1 MLLMSSQDG
10 IAFRLADPRDALQ
23 LADLRWRLKTDDS
36 SDFSMSERNDF
47 ISAFVAL
54 TESALG
60 RRDDRFFHW
69 VADLDGRVIAVMSVR
84 KVLKVPSP
92 ERLDGCWGYLT
103 NCYTLPGYRNRGIGT
118 NLLGAIKEWAKQQ
131 ELELL
136 VVWPSD
142 RSFAFY
148 ERNGFHRDPD
158 PLVLK
163 IQDS

>member
-1 MLLMSSQDG
+1 MSRQDG
-10 IAFRLADPRDALQ
+10 ITFRLADPRDALQ
-23 LADLRWRLKTDDS
+23 LADLRWRLKTSDS
-36 SDFSMSERNDF
+36 SDYSVTERNDF
-47 ISAFVAL
+47 VAAFAAVS
-54 TESALG
+54 ESASG
-60 RRDDRFFHW
+60 RQDEPFFHW
-69 VADLDGRVIAVMSVR
+69 VADLKGRLIAVMSVR

-103 NCYTLPGYRNRGIGT
+103 NCYALPDYRNRGIGT
-118 NLLGAIKEWAKQQ
+118 HLLSAIKEWAKEQ

-142 RSFAFY
+142 RSYAFY
-148 ERNGFHRDPD
+148 ERSGFHRDPD

>member
-1 MLLMSSQDG
+1 MSRQDG
-10 IAFRLADPRDALQ
+10 ITFRLADPRDALQ
-23 LADLRWRLKTDDS
+23 LADFRWRLKSDDS
-36 SDFSMSERNDF
+36 PDFSMTERDVF
-47 ISAFVAL
+47 VSAFVAF
-54 TESALG
+54 TESASG
-60 RRDDRFFHW
+60 RQDEPFFHW
-69 VADLDGRVIAVMSVR
+69 VAELEGRLIAVMSVR

-103 NCYTLPGYRNRGIGT
+103 NCYTLPDYRNRGIGT
-118 NLLGAIKEWAKQQ
+118 NLLSSIKEWAKGQ

-142 RSFAFY
+142 RSYAFD
-148 ERNGFHRDPD
+148 ERSGFHRDPD